1 MNYLSSLYVFLLAGM
16 LGACTQ
22 PVSQQPYSEAE
33 TVFTGVNLL
42 PMTGETVLENQSV
55 RVVGEKIVEIGPAG
69 EVKPGK
75 EATIIDGSGKYLMP
89 GLAEMH
95 AHIPVPAED
104 ASIVEE
110 TLFLYLS
117 NGVTTIRGMLGDPFH
132 LKLRQQ
138 VKNGELLSPRI
149 YTSGPSMNGQTVP
162 NIETAVSRVKDQ
174 QAAGYDFLKIHPGIK
189 LDVFDAM
196 VATAKEVGIPYA
208 GHVPV
213 DVGIRHALE
222 SGYASVDHLDGYV
235 EGLVPASAG
244 VDPNENGFFGVNFVD
259 KVDTTLIPELA
270 QMTREHQVWIV
281 PTQSL
286 MVRWTKIEDPQITLQ
301 EEGMQ
306 YMSLETRSSW
316 GRRKSTMLKALNN
329 DPERVQRFIAIRQQI
344 IRGLKAAGVDFL
356 LGSDAPQVFNVP
368 GFSIQH
374 EMQSMVEA
382 GLTPYEVLVSGTLNP
397 ARYFGEEGAYGSLV
411 EGASADLILLEANP
425 LEDIAHVRQQA
436 GVMVRGKW
444 LPREYID
451 ERLAQIAQKY
461 ADVAKK

>member
-1 MNYLSSLYVFLLAGM
+1 
-16 LGACTQ
+16 
-22 PVSQQPYSEAE
+22 
-33 TVFTGVNLL
+33 
-42 PMTGETVLENQSV
+42 
-55 RVVGEKIVEIGPAG
+55 
-69 EVKPGK
+69 
-75 EATIIDGSGKYLMP
+75 
-89 GLAEMH
+89 
-95 AHIPVPAED
+95 
-104 ASIVEE
+104 
-110 TLFLYLS
+110 
-117 NGVTTIRGMLGDPFH
+117 
-132 LKLRQQ
+132 
-138 VKNGELLSPRI
+138 
-149 YTSGPSMNGQTVP
+149 
-162 NIETAVSRVKDQ
+162 
-174 QAAGYDFLKIHPGIK
+174 
-189 LDVFDAM
+189 
-196 VATAKEVGIPYA
+196 
-208 GHVPV
+208 
-213 DVGIRHALE
+213 
-222 SGYASVDHLDGYV
+222 
-235 EGLVPASAG
+235 LVPASAG

-329 DPERVQRFIAIRQQI
+329 DPERVERFIAIRQQI